1 MAQKKLTSLGIFTKT
16 GPATPTAPTIEKAE
30 SWGVSLQNNEWGEIE
45 KIAAELNMKRGT
57 LAAAFIRY
65 ALKEYK
71 AGKMKT
77 KTAKTLDI

>member
-1 MAQKKLTSLGIFTKT
+1 MAQKKLTSLGIFAKT
-16 GPATPTAPTIEKAE
+16 DKPASPTA
-30 SWGVSLQNNEWGEIE
+30 E
-45 KIAAELNMKRGT
+45 KIAAELNMKRGA

-77 KTAKTLDI
+77 KTAKTLDL

>member
-1 MAQKKLTSLGIFTKT
+1 MAQKKLASLGIFAKT
-16 GPATPTAPTIEKAE
+16 DKPAAEKIAAE

-45 KIAAELNMKRGT
+45 KIAAELNMKRGA

-77 KTAKTLDI
+77 KTAKTLDL